1 VDTDSTDLHARRTSL
16 ERGLTISFAA
26 VIVVVVA
33 FFPITYYAMQ
43 GLTRQA
49 QTLRD
54 TVIRG
59 QFAYAKVASDA
70 GSLRA
75 ATLEAATS
83 ADPQRAAE
91 SLTLAKTLVGQFPD
105 DARTMLAIFCHPDCS
120 KIADRSQAQIAKF
133 AQAFDNSASAYGD
146 EALSAV
152 SLLES
157 GDNAG
162 ALNQINGPSSIAYAK
177 QSRDGQAMLDALER
191 YADRSLGGLAEA
203 RAYASGVIAVCIL
216 LAIAIV
222 FWAMGWFRSRVL
234 KSIGRVVDVFES
246 MGSGDLSQ
254 RIRWRGPDLL
264 GRLGLAIDDFAERL
278 TRIIVQIQS
287 ASGTVL
293 GASEQSNHIAL
304 EVDGRVKEELSALG
318 EALSYSSHLGVT
330 AGSVAENAG
339 VVARNVSDISSAVA
353 QMTTSIHEMDRNL
366 LDLATVVEQAVAS
379 TQEVSESIVQVAGNA
394 DRVRSESSATDQQ
407 VRDGRNEVL
416 TLSKGMS
423 SISDTVAGI
432 VSEMQNLDRATH
444 QIGEI
449 LGLIEAIADQT
460 NLLAL
465 NAAIEAARA
474 GEHGRGFAVVADEIR
489 KLAENSAGSTKQIG
503 SLVADIQR
511 RTSAVLDRT
520 ARASD
525 VLQSNAESAR
535 NVSRTIETISTRVSE
550 VAQFVG
556 EISVATKEQAHASA
570 ELARASEQMGS
581 MTQSAAATMREQAI
595 TSNQILENVSEIE
608 AHTAQVAKAA
618 AEQRAAIAALGNR
631 VKRSSD
637 LGFKNSEAIGGM
649 AEAADQVLS
658 QATALLAMVRQFR
671 TGQRLAVGSSGGN
684 FKNPALEDSQ
694 ALALSS

>member
-1 VDTDSTDLHARRTSL
+1 MDIESTDPQARRTSL

-26 VIVVVVA
+26 VIVVVLA

-70 GSLRA
+70 ASLRA

-83 ADPQRAAE
+83 ADPERSTA
-91 SLTLAKTLVGQFPD
+91 SLTLAKTLVGQVPD
-105 DARTMLAIFCHPDCS
+105 DARKMLAIFCHPDCS
-120 KIADRSQAQIAKF
+120 KIADRSQAQIATF
-133 AQAFDNSASAYGD
+133 AQAFNASASTYD
-146 EALSAV
+146 DQALSAV

-157 GDNAG
+157 GDNAA
-162 ALNQINGPSSIAYAK
+162 ALKQINAPSSVAYEK

-191 YADRSLGGLAEA
+191 YADRSLGALTQA
-203 RAYASGVIAVCIL
+203 RTYASGVIAICIL

-222 FWAMGWFRSRVL
+222 LWAMGWFRSRVL
-234 KSIGRVVDVFES
+234 KSIGRVVDVFEL

-264 GRLGLAIDDFAERL
+264 GRLGFAIDAFAERL

-293 GASEQSNHIAL
+293 GASEQSNHFAL

-318 EALSYSSHLGVT
+318 EALSYSSHLGVA
-330 AGSVAENAG
+330 AGSVAENAS

-366 LDLATVVEQAVAS
+366 LDLATVVERAVAS
-379 TQEVSESIVQVAGNA
+379 TQEVSASIVQVAGNA

-423 SISDTVAGI
+423 SISDTVASI
-432 VSEMQNLDRATH
+432 VSEMQKLDRASR

-449 LGLIEAIADQT
+449 LGMIEAISDQT

-489 KLAENSAGSTKQIG
+489 KLAENSAGSTKEIG

-525 VLQSNAESAR
+525 VLHSNAESAHS
-535 NVSRTIETISTRVSE
+535 VSQTIETISSRVSE
-550 VAQFVG
+550 VAQFVS

-570 ELARASEQMGS
+570 ELARASEQMGA
-581 MTQSAAATMREQAI
+581 MTQSAAATIREQAI

-637 LGFKNSEAIGGM
+637 LGSKNSEAIAGM

-671 TGQRLAVGSSGGN
+671 TGQRLAVGSSGGKS
-684 FKNPALEDSQ
+684 KNPALEDSQ